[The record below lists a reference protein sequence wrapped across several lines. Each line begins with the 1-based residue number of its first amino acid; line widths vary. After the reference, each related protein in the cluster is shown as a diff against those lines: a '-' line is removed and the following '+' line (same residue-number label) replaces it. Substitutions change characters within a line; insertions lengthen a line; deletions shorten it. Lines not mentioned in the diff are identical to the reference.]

1 MTPRHFFNGFLVVAL
16 LAALLLMGRVL
27 IAPDAGAGMFAK
39 ARQLEEAGQIT
50 LALRHYALLAERH
63 PESPLAPRALLRQG
77 DLLSARGRQN
87 GDQNSLRAAMNAY
100 GTLAQK
106 YPSDA
111 LADDALFAAGQLAA
125 EDLHD
130 GADARR
136 FYKLILERNSDRSD
150 AAALATTKLGRLALA
165 EGDAK
170 TAQTLLQSI
179 YINWPRNAQAG
190 AEAQFHLGVLYE
202 TLVKNRKWAKGAYDA
217 TIARY
222 PNSNWAASAR
232 ERLGLLM
239 FSDQSGR
246 RPVQRVMI
254 DIAPLPDDNG
264 LPGAK
269 SGQSLWDSLG
279 ILLAAR
285 GLNTD
290 NTITRGW
297 SLLPFW
303 MGVDRANPGRVVAPE
318 FDAFDNVVAN
328 AGLRFTI
335 QKGGNAEAA
344 LRDLQSNLDAA
355 REPLL
360 YVEDG
365 GEGRWTLCVGYD
377 SERGE
382 VYLQDRGARFNTLAV
397 KSFAVMWGA
406 KSKFGQPYTSLSF
419 VASGEK
425 PRSLE
430 ALRASLTPAAPT
442 APVNAP
448 LTPPKPELN
457 ATPQFIWELPRLN
470 QADAHTRT
478 LRRAAM
484 LLDRTG
490 SDKIALNIAGLDFLA
505 RELTRIANSPD
516 PNAPVDA
523 PANAPTLES
532 PIRQD
537 ALAPDGIAPTP
548 TLAPP
553 APAAPR
559 DFAPRARRVLQ
570 FFGAPAQNWVQARR
584 RAAAFCEVAGRQSN
598 RNLTDAVIGFTT
610 SADALET
617 ARAMVPP
624 IGAVITPMDRVA
636 LRELARQLYIA
647 RDAERTAARVLR

>member
-1 MTPRHFFNGFLVVAL
+1 MTPRHFFNGLLVVAL
-16 LAALLLMGRVL
+16 LAALILMGRVL
-27 IAPDAGAGMFAK
+27 IAPDAGAGMFAR

-50 LALRHYALLAERH
+50 LALRHYALVAQRH

-77 DLLSARGRQN
+77 DLLSARGH
-87 GDQNSLRAAMNAY
+87 QNSDRAGLRAAMNAY
-100 GTLAQK
+100 ATLAQK

-136 FYKLILERNSDRSD
+136 FYNLILDRNSDRSD
-150 AAALATTKLGRLALA
+150 AAALATTKLGRLALD

-170 TAQTLLQSI
+170 TAQKLLQSI
-179 YINWPRNAQAG
+179 YIGWPRNAQAG

-202 TLVKNRKWAKGAYDA
+202 TLVKNRVWARGAYDA

-222 PNSNWAASAR
+222 PDSTWAASAR

-246 RPVQRVMI
+246 RPVQRVML

-264 LPGAK
+264 LPGAL
-269 SGQSLWDSLG
+269 SSRTLWDALG
-279 ILLAAR
+279 VTLAAR

-303 MGVDRANPGRVVAPE
+303 MGVDRANPGRAVTPE

-328 AGLRFTI
+328 AGLRYTV
-335 QKGGNAEAA
+335 QKDGSAESA

-382 VYLQDRGARFNTLAV
+382 VYLQDRGARFDTLAV
-397 KSFAVMWGA
+397 KSFAVMWKA
-406 KSKFGQPYTSLSF
+406 RSKFGVPYTALSF
-419 VASGEK
+419 VADGEK

-430 ALRASLTPAAPT
+430 TLRAAQTPAAPT
-442 APVNAP
+442 APLDAP
-448 LTPPKPELN
+448 IMPPKPELN
-457 ATPQFIWELPRLN
+457 ATPQFIWELPRLK

-484 LLDRTG
+484 MLDRTG
-490 SDKIALNIAGLDFLA
+490 SDKIALNIAGLDYLA

-516 PNAPVDA
+516 PDAPVTATADA
-523 PANAPTLES
+523 PNLEA

-537 ALAPDGIAPTP
+537 ALAPDGMAPTPIP
-548 TLAPP
+548 TLAP
-553 APAAPR
+553 PAAPR
-559 DFAPRARRVLQ
+559 DFAPRARSVLQ
-570 FFGAPAQNWVQARR
+570 FFGTPAQNWVQARR

-598 RNLTDAVIGFTT
+598 RNLTDAVIGFTA

-617 ARAMVPP
+617 ARALVPP

-636 LRELARQLYIA
+636 LRELARQIYIA
-647 RDAERTAARVLR
+647 RDAERVAARALR